1 MELTPFDET
10 QILRTM
16 EILVDTREQRT
27 PKAEQRYRSFGV
39 PYSRATLAY
48 GDYTA
53 NFIMMDGKK
62 LYDTS
67 KTVKPVCI
75 VERKMSLDELAQC
88 FTHSRDRFEREFQ
101 KAKDNHC
108 FIHLIC
114 EDGNYEK
121 RAGHKYKSKFPPSAF
136 LASITAW
143 ERRYDIHF
151 HFCSS
156 LETGHLIKEFLY
168 RDMKERISRGDYD
181 TGRNNDDDQ
190 GAAP

>member
-1 MELTPFDET
+1 MTHFEEM
-10 QILRTM
+10 QILDSM
-16 EILVDTREQRT
+16 EILVDTREQST
-27 PKAEQRYRSFGV
+27 PKSEQRYNSFGV

-53 NFIMMDGKK
+53 NFVLLDGKK
-62 LYDTS
+62 LHDIS
-67 KTVKPVCI
+67 NTVHPFCM

-88 FTHSRDRFEREFQ
+88 FTHSRERFEREFQ
-101 KAKDNHC
+101 KAVDNNC

-114 EDGNYEK
+114 EDGSFEK
-121 RAGHKYKSKFPPSAF
+121 IEGHKYNSKFPPKAF

-143 ERRYDIHF
+143 QRRYNIHF

-168 RDMKERISRGDYD
+168 RDMKERIEGGEFDG
-181 TGRNNDDDQ
+181 T
-190 GAAP
+190 